1 MQPPFSKKE
10 DTLMGK
16 KHEVNIMISKPDGD
30 RMSVVKTRKCRMRE
44 WLIKRLFG
52 DAREIFILVPGET
65 VETVAIREIKG
76 V

>member
-1 MQPPFSKKE
+1 
-10 DTLMGK
+10 
-16 KHEVNIMISKPDGD
+16 
-30 RMSVVKTRKCRMRE
+30 MSVVKTRKCRMRE

-52 DAREIFILVPGET
+52 DAREIFILAPGET